1 MTDSGTEAARRCGQW
16 YVLALRPGTRRSV
29 GNRLTGRFLEPKAGF
44 LTLGWITPIVG
55 VGGPRRLAIPARCI
69 LATFPRSNP
78 SIPPS
83 PDVTRLL
90 IGWGAGEEE
99 VGEQLLS
106 AVYAELH
113 RQAARAMRRESDEI
127 TLQATALVHEA
138 YLRLIDQ
145 SRVEWRNRAHF
156 FGVAAQLMRRILVDH
171 ARRRRARKRGDG
183 VRPLAL
189 DDADMAVGGRSEREP
204 VDVLVLNDA
213 LERLAELDDRQSRIV
228 ELRYFA
234 GLNIEDT
241 AEALHVSPAT
251 VKREWAVA
259 RAWLRRELARS

>member
-1 MTDSGTEAARRCGQW
+1 M
-16 YVLALRPGTRRSV
+16 
-29 GNRLTGRFLEPKAGF
+29 
-44 LTLGWITPIVG
+44 
-55 VGGPRRLAIPARCI
+55 
-69 LATFPRSNP
+69 ATFPRSNP
-78 SIPPS
+78 SAAPS

-90 IGWGAGEEE
+90 IGWGAGEED

-106 AVYAELH
+106 AVYTELH
-113 RQAARAMRRESDEI
+113 RQAARAMRRESDEV

-171 ARRRRARKRGDG
+171 ARRRRARKRGHG

-189 DDADMAVGGRSEREP
+189 DDAAVAAGAPNEREP

-213 LERLAELDDRQSRIV
+213 LERLAELDNRQARIV

-241 AEALHVSPAT
+241 AESLRISPAT